1 MPYSGDGN
9 YRIEF
14 YEPLSTEDKYAY
26 FFTIDSSGNNT
37 SDNLNALQAISE
49 QKKAAFYKK
58 CDGLMEQLA
67 AAQKDNEYAK
77 ISYTIPSVQY
87 KDGDKSSSKMYV
99 VKMEKS
105 DERAVIGYIDIYA
118 EDEYEFFKT
127 AKDYILFV
135 KENALDVSGRS
146 DFSVTIN
153 PKEKAVGIFYDI
165 TVLYANGASSIFY
178 SSESLCSAYS
188 ERFKGI
194 DFLKDS
200 KQDVLEETP

>member
-1 MPYSGDGN
+1 MKRAILSLAIAAALALSGCSDG
-9 YRIEF
+9 
-14 YEPLSTEDKYAY
+14 
-26 FFTIDSSGNNT
+26 SGIYT
-37 SDNLNALQAISE
+37 SDNLNALQIISE
-49 QKKAAFYKK
+49 QKKAAFYEK

-67 AAQKDNEYAK
+67 AAQEDMGYDKV
-77 ISYTIPSVQY
+77 SYTSSSVQY

-99 VKMEKS
+99 FKMEKG
-105 DERAVIGYIDIYA
+105 DDRGVIGYIDIYTD
-118 EDEYEFFKT
+118 DEYEFFKT
-127 AKDYILFV
+127 AKDFILFV

>member
-1 MPYSGDGN
+1 MKRAIISLAIAAGLALSGCSDG
-9 YRIEF
+9 
-14 YEPLSTEDKYAY
+14 
-26 FFTIDSSGNNT
+26 SGIYT
-37 SDNLNALQAISE
+37 SDNLSALQTISE
-49 QKKAAFYKK
+49 QKKAAFYEK

-77 ISYTIPSVQY
+77 ISYTTPSVQY

-135 KENALDVSGRS
+135 KENALDVSGRNN
-146 DFSVTIN
+146 FSVTIN
-153 PKEKAVGIFYDI
+153 PKENAVGSFYDI
-165 TVLYANGASSIFY
+165 AVWYENGASSIVY
-178 SSESLCSAYS
+178 SSESLFSAYS

-200 KQDVLEETP
+200 RQNVLGETP